1 MLFLRQI
8 GNLNKFIQK
17 TQKTEKLKKHNGG
30 GGVGVGLGL
39 ENREVGEALASPSL
53 GPEVDPSTVQRLW
66 LPRLLVPVRFHS
78 ETRELLGSL

>member
-1 MLFLRQI
+1 M
-8 GNLNKFIQK
+8 
-17 TQKTEKLKKHNGG
+17 
-30 GGVGVGLGL
+30 GVGLGL